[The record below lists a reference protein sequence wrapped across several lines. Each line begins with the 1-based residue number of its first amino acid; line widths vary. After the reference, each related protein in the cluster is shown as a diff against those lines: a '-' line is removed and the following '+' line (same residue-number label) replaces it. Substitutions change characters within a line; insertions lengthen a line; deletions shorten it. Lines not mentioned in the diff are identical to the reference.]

1 MPLRL
6 RSPIVGLMPTSALL
20 FEGETI
26 DPSVSVPMA
35 TAHRLAA
42 DAAPDP
48 ELDPDGFRSS
58 AYGFLVCPP
67 RPLHPLDE
75 CVDRKFAHSLRL
87 ALPSR
92 IAPAARSFAAT
103 VESRTGIEPSS
114 AYDPAVVVIRSAV
127 SMLSLS
133 RIGMPCNGPR
143 VCPAFLS

>member
-48 ELDPDGFRSS
+48 ELDPDGFRSR

-75 CVDRKFAHSLRL
+75 WVDRKFAHSLRL
-87 ALPSR
+87 VLPIST
-92 IAPAARSFAAT
+92 APA
-103 VESRTGIEPSS
+103 SRRRPAMYASRGAGAPAS
-114 AYDPAVVVIRSAV
+114 ANDPAVVSMRSPVA
-127 SMLSLS
+127 MLSL
-133 RIGMPCNGPR
+133 ITTGIPCSGP
-143 VCPAFLS
+143 